1 MIFLFV
7 VLVIYL
13 MRKASLHKAALKI
26 LSCVNKASLFWYFYL
41 FLYNILCARLPCISS
56 AGCGSNINRA
66 SLLHNLKSNA
76 LVQTQ
81 QGFLA
86 NSMLINDIFIC
97 CPCNISYVQG
107 FLA

>member
-1 MIFLFV
+1 
-7 VLVIYL
+7 VLECEYCEKHFC
-13 MRKASLHKAALKI
+13 R
-26 LSCVNKASLFWYFYL
+26 SCVKL
-41 FLYNILCARLPCISS
+41 SS
-56 AGCGSNINRA
+56 TEYKLLTKRSDLNRA

-86 NSMLINDIFIC
+86 NSILIYDIFIC